1 LLIRAFKR
9 CSLRQQI
16 IVLTGGTILL
26 FGCLSAEF
34 VRRIETNAFE
44 RNFVTQTD
52 KLVEVLA
59 ATSLDAILSE
69 DQPELTTTIES
80 LIETDTDV
88 QAVKI
93 YNDVGSLL
101 ASWSVALPERQAEPI
116 EKIDFSRHVVLNGRS
131 YGRFEVSWNVTQQ
144 LADLKAFGQRIY
156 LYAAVLSGLLS
167 LIVVSLVN
175 ALVGRPIRKIDRQL
189 KALEAGQDV
198 APLSINSS
206 CELSTLGQSINDLG
220 QILELRRLKELE
232 LEEASRAK
240 SELLANMSHELRTP
254 MNGVL
259 GMLNLLNDSP
269 LSATQAGQ
277 VRIAASSGQGLL
289 RLINDILDFSKVEA
303 GKLEFEAIS
312 FDLEALVEET
322 LEIMAPQA
330 HGKGL
335 EIEYEI
341 SGNLRESTTGDPT
354 RIRQVLTNLIGN
366 AIKFTA
372 SGAISV
378 KVDQEHTIMGPPL
391 RDRVR
396 FTVTDTGIGID
407 KNVQASVFESFKQA
421 DGSTTRLHGGTGL
434 GLAISR
440 QLTEG
445 MNGHIGVDSVRG
457 VGSTFWFEL
466 DLPSSGR
473 TFRERARSA
482 VEEIRP
488 TTAVVLDHSK
498 RSVSVAVRALREL
511 GVEAEGYH
519 DSEQALRA
527 LRESVSSESIPE
539 LLIIGDRAGDM
550 PRDVFTRCLE
560 SDPVFDRITLVALT
574 QLVSESSASEI
585 DKDCPIALHLARPIG
600 RGALTRLFWSTDLAP
615 LNTQTESD
623 IVRSN
628 CAARYADDT
637 ILVVEDN
644 PVNQQVALGMLQ
656 KLGFKADVV
665 NNGREALD
673 RIAMGEVSLVL
684 MDCQMPVLDGY
695 AATTLLRASETE
707 SNITRLPVI
716 ALTANVMQGDYQKC
730 LDAGMD
736 DYLAKPF
743 DPAELEEKLVYW
755 LEQRAQHDT
764 LKPLAHSAGLR

>member
-1 LLIRAFKR
+1 
-9 CSLRQQI
+9 
-16 IVLTGGTILL
+16 L

-34 VRRIETNAFE
+34 VQRIEANAFE
-44 RNFVTQTD
+44 SNFVTQTD

-69 DQPELTTTIES
+69 DQPELTTTIAS
-80 LIETDTDV
+80 LVETDPDV

-93 YNDVGSLL
+93 YNDVGRLL
-101 ASWSVALPERQAEPI
+101 ASWSVALPERQAEPL
-116 EKIDFSRHVVLNGRS
+116 EQKNFSRHVVLNGRS
-131 YGRFEVSWNVTQQ
+131 YGRFEVSWNVTRQ
-144 LADLKAFGQRIY
+144 LAYLQAFGQRIY

-206 CELSTLGQSINDLG
+206 CELSNLGQSVNDLG

-259 GMLNLLNDSP
+259 GNSP
-269 LSATQAGQ
+269 LNATQAGQ
-277 VRIAASSGQGLL
+277 VRIAASSGQSLL

-303 GKLEFEAIS
+303 GKLEFETIS

-335 EIEYEI
+335 EIDYEV
-341 SGNLRESTTGDPT
+341 SGTLRESTRGDPT
-354 RIRQVLTNLIGN
+354 RIRQVLT
-366 AIKFTA
+366 K
-372 SGAISV
+372 
-378 KVDQEHTIMGPPL
+378 
-391 RDRVR
+391 
-396 FTVTDTGIGID
+396 
-407 KNVQASVFESFKQA
+407 
-421 DGSTTRLHGGTGL
+421 
-434 GLAISR
+434 
-440 QLTEG
+440 
-445 MNGHIGVDSVRG
+445 
-457 VGSTFWFEL
+457 L

-473 TFRERARSA
+473 TFTERTRSA

-498 RSVSVAVRALREL
+498 RSVSIAVHALHEL
-511 GVEAEGYH
+511 GIEAQGYH
-519 DSEQALRA
+519 DSEQTLVA
-527 LRESVSSESIPE
+527 LRESVSTKSIPE
-539 LLIIGDRAGDM
+539 LLIIGDVAGDM

-560 SDPVFDRITLVALT
+560 SDPAFDPIILVALT
-574 QLVSESSASEI
+574 QLVSETSACEI
-585 DKDCPIALHLARPIG
+585 DKGHPAALHLTRPIG
-600 RGALTRLFWSTDLAP
+600 RAALTRLFWSTDLAP
-615 LNTQTESD
+615 HKTQGETD
-623 IVRSN
+623 TGHAV
-628 CAARYADDT
+628 CAARYANDT

-644 PVNQQVALGMLQ
+644 PVNQQVAVGMLE
-656 KLGFKADVV
+656 KLGFEADVV
-665 NNGREALD
+665 SNGREALD
-673 RIAMGEVSLVL
+673 RIAKGEISLVL

-695 AATTLLRASETE
+695 AATTLLRASESELNT
-707 SNITRLPVI
+707 TRLPVI

-743 DPAELEEKLVYW
+743 DPADLEDKLVYW
-755 LEQRAQHDT
+755 LEQRPEHYSLDS
-764 LKPLAHSAGLR
+764 LASGTGLG

>member
-1 LLIRAFKR
+1 
-9 CSLRQQI
+9 
-16 IVLTGGTILL
+16 
-26 FGCLSAEF
+26 
-34 VRRIETNAFE
+34 
-44 RNFVTQTD
+44 
-52 KLVEVLA
+52 
-59 ATSLDAILSE
+59 
-69 DQPELTTTIES
+69 
-80 LIETDTDV
+80 
-88 QAVKI
+88 
-93 YNDVGSLL
+93 
-101 ASWSVALPERQAEPI
+101 
-116 EKIDFSRHVVLNGRS
+116 
-131 YGRFEVSWNVTQQ
+131 
-144 LADLKAFGQRIY
+144 
-156 LYAAVLSGLLS
+156 
-167 LIVVSLVN
+167 
-175 ALVGRPIRKIDRQL
+175 
-189 KALEAGQDV
+189 
-198 APLSINSS
+198 
-206 CELSTLGQSINDLG
+206 
-220 QILELRRLKELE
+220 
-232 LEEASRAK
+232 
-240 SELLANMSHELRTP
+240 
-254 MNGVL
+254 
-259 GMLNLLNDSP
+259 
-269 LSATQAGQ
+269 
-277 VRIAASSGQGLL
+277 
-289 RLINDILDFSKVEA
+289 
-303 GKLEFEAIS
+303 
-312 FDLEALVEET
+312 
-322 LEIMAPQA
+322 
-330 HGKGL
+330 
-335 EIEYEI
+335 
-341 SGNLRESTTGDPT
+341 
-354 RIRQVLTNLIGN
+354 
-366 AIKFTA
+366 
-372 SGAISV
+372 
-378 KVDQEHTIMGPPL
+378 MGPPL

-511 GVEAEGYH
+511 GVGAEGYH

-585 DKDCPIALHLARPIG
+585 DKDCPITLHLARPIG

-615 LNTQTESD
+615 LNTQTEPD

-628 CAARYADDT
+628 CAVPYADDI

-673 RIAMGEVSLVL
+673 RIAMGKVSLVL

-743 DPAELEEKLVYW
+743 DPAELEDKLVYW
-755 LEQRAQHDT
+755 LERSAQHDT

>member
-1 LLIRAFKR
+1 
-9 CSLRQQI
+9 
-16 IVLTGGTILL
+16 L

-396 FTVTDTGIGID
+396 FT
-407 KNVQASVFESFKQA
+407 
-421 DGSTTRLHGGTGL
+421 
-434 GLAISR
+434 
-440 QLTEG
+440 
-445 MNGHIGVDSVRG
+445 
-457 VGSTFWFEL
+457 STFWFEL

-511 GVEAEGYH
+511 GVGAEGYH

-585 DKDCPIALHLARPIG
+585 DKDCPITLHLARPIG

-615 LNTQTESD
+615 
-623 IVRSN
+623 
-628 CAARYADDT
+628 
-637 ILVVEDN
+637 
-644 PVNQQVALGMLQ
+644 M
-656 KLGFKADVV
+656 
-665 NNGREALD
+665 
-673 RIAMGEVSLVL
+673 
-684 MDCQMPVLDGY
+684 
-695 AATTLLRASETE
+695 
-707 SNITRLPVI
+707 
-716 ALTANVMQGDYQKC
+716 
-730 LDAGMD
+730 
-736 DYLAKPF
+736 
-743 DPAELEEKLVYW
+743 
-755 LEQRAQHDT
+755 
-764 LKPLAHSAGLR
+764 